1 MLDPAQVSI
10 FELDFFISSSR
21 LMQHFSTVVL
31 QRYAHPGE
39 QSSLLIEGAV
49 EAAAMAAAAATTT
62 AKITWKSRRPSPKCG
77 FGLRQQNDVRWLD
90 TTWP

>member
-1 MLDPAQVSI
+1 
-10 FELDFFISSSR
+10 
-21 LMQHFSTVVL
+21 MQHFYTFVL

-39 QSSLLIEGAV
+39 QSRLLIEGAV
-49 EAAAMAAAAATTT
+49 EAAAMAAAAATRT
-62 AKITWKSRRPSPKCG
+62 ATITWKSRRSSPKYG